1 MIVSA
6 LSGVVAQRLVKTICK
21 DCAET
26 REATPVEREIFE
38 QRNQTI
44 DTITFG
50 RGCDVCRHTG
60 YRGRMAI
67 HELIVITEDVR
78 QLMINQASIQEIKRH
93 IKLQGIRFLV
103 DDGLIKVKA
112 GKTTLEEV
120 LRVAS
125 INE

>member
-1 MIVSA
+1 
-6 LSGVVAQRLVKTICK
+6 
-21 DCAET
+21 
-26 REATPVEREIFE
+26 
-38 QRNQTI
+38 
-44 DTITFG
+44 
-50 RGCDVCRHTG
+50 
-60 YRGRMAI
+60 
-67 HELIVITEDVR
+67 VITEEVR
-78 QLMINQASIQEIKRH
+78 QLMMNQASIQEIKQH